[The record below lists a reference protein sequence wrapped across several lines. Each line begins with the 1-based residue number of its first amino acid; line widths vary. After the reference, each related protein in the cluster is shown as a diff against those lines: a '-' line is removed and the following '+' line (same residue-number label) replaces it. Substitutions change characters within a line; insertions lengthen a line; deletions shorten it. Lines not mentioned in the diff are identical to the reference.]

1 MRNEI
6 LVVLGLMVMNG
17 LFAGAEIAVL
27 SVRRTRLTE
36 LVDEGARGARA
47 VLWLR
52 QQPERFLA
60 TVQVGLTVVGTT
72 AAAFGGE
79 RLASDVAA
87 RLAQIP
93 LLGPWAHSLGLV
105 VVIAAISY
113 LEIVIGELVPKSLAL
128 RSADRYALWAGPPL
142 RRMATLVK
150 PMVWLLTASSNAVLG
165 LFGDKTSFSEARLS
179 PEEIRE
185 LVEEAGRV
193 GSIDAKTTEIA
204 SRALDLRELR
214 AVDVLVPLGSVVAL
228 PRDATAAQVRDALAR
243 SHHERFPVYEG
254 SAENFVGYVTV
265 TELLAAALDA
275 PPRPLASVVRPV
287 RFVPETAMATN
298 LLREL
303 QTARAPLAMVVDEN
317 GTVTG
322 LVTLEDLLEE
332 VVGEIL
338 SEHDAAPTTIAL
350 DDDGTVVLPA
360 QVPIRD
366 VNRALGLEL
375 PEPDGFTTLAGLCI
389 EQAGRIPATG
399 QRLALSDGSALEVLD
414 ASPRK
419 VRLVR
424 LHPAKPDAEAPD
436 ALEG

>member
-1 MRNEI
+1 MPNELLI
-6 LVVLGLMVMNG
+6 VFGLMVMNG

-27 SVRRTRLTE
+27 SVRKTRLGE
-36 LVDEGARGARA
+36 LVEQEAAGAKA

-79 RLASDVAA
+79 RLAGDVAT
-87 RLAQIP
+87 RLAAVP
-93 LLGPWAHSLGLV
+93 FVGRHAHTLGLAA
-105 VVIAAISY
+105 VIVGISY

-128 RSADRYALWAGPPL
+128 RSAERYALWAGRPL

-165 LFGDKTSFSEARLS
+165 LFGDKTSFTEARLS

-193 GSIDAKTTEIA
+193 GSIDPKTTEIA

-214 AVDVLVPLGSVVAL
+214 ASDVLVPRGSFTTL
-228 PRDATAAQVRDALAR
+228 PREATLAQVREALAQP
-243 SHHERFPVYEG
+243 HHERFPVYE
-254 SAENFVGYVTV
+254 STPENIVGYVTV
-265 TELLAAALDA
+265 SELLAAALDA
-275 PPRPLASVVRPV
+275 PPRAPSTVLRPV
-287 RFVPETAMATN
+287 RFVPETAMAID

-322 LVTLEDLLEE
+322 MVTLEDLLEE
-332 VVGEIL
+332 LVGEIL
-338 SEHDAAPTTIAL
+338 SEHDAAPVTLAPEA
-350 DDDGTVVLPA
+350 DGTAVIPA
-360 QVPIRD
+360 HVPIRD

-375 PEPDGFTTLAGLCI
+375 PEPEGFTTLAGLCI
-389 EQAGRIPATG
+389 EHAGRIPATG
-399 QRLALSDGSALEVLD
+399 TRVLLSDGSTLEVLD

-424 LHPAKPDAEAPD
+424 LLPAKPEAVSE
-436 ALEG
+436 EG